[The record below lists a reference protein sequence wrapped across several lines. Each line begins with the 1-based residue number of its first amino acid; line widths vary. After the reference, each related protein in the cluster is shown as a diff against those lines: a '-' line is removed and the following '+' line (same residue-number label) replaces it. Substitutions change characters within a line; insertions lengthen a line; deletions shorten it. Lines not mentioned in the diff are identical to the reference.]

1 MSARPAFRGYVKQ
14 PRMRTTKPPIWLL
27 MSATVSSQMAL
38 TIFLPS
44 LPTIARDL
52 GVSYGTAQ
60 LTLSVYLFAF
70 AFAQLAV
77 GPLSDKL
84 GRRPLLLASL
94 AVFTLG
100 SVCCAL
106 SPTIETLLASR
117 LIQACGACGG
127 VVLGRAIVRDSRTG
141 VEAPRAMGYMAS
153 SMALAPALSPLLGG
167 QLLGFFGW
175 RSNFWFT
182 AACGL
187 AVMVAVWRILGE
199 TAPKAAPRT
208 TGVVRDYLDGFS
220 AVLRERRFIG
230 LMIATTCA
238 SAGFNVFFSGGPI
251 LLIQV
256 MGVAVETFGWFTLA
270 WAGNFVLGS
279 LVSSRLQGRVK
290 SLLLIP
296 VGQGILTLGAMAMM
310 NMEGEG
316 VSDANAYFRKKLLR
330 MGVVKPTDIEAEEL
344 MAEMQGKPQDPNAM
358 YLQAAAEEATAKAA
372 KARADTVET
381 VASAELKRAQTLETL
396 SKVDETSQDMAIT
409 NAEAVQQIMQGQ
421 IIQPVVR

>member
-1 MSARPAFRGYVKQ
+1 MSPASAFRGHVKL

-44 LPTIARDL
+44 LPTIAKDL
-52 GVSYGTAQ
+52 GVAYGTAQ
-60 LTLSVYLFAF
+60 LTLSIYLFAF

-77 GPLSDKL
+77 GPLSDNL
-84 GRRPLLLASL
+84 GRRPMLLASL
-94 AVFTLG
+94 VVFTIG
-100 SVCCAL
+100 SVCCAI
-106 SPTIETLLASR
+106 SPTVETLIASR
-117 LIQACGACGG
+117 LVQACGACGG

-141 VEAPRAMGYMAS
+141 PEAPRAMGYMAS

-182 AACGL
+182 AACGI
-187 AVMVAVWRILGE
+187 AVLVMVWRIVGE

-208 TGVVRDYLDGFS
+208 TGVVRDYLDGFR

-230 LMIATTCA
+230 LMTATTCA

-270 WAGNFVLGS
+270 WAGNFVVGS

-290 SLLLIP
+290 SLILIP
-296 VGQGILTLGAMAMM
+296 VGQIVLTIGALAMIATAALGYITPLALIVPLVLMGWGNGL
-310 NMEGEG
+310 NM
-316 VSDANAYFRKKLLR
+316 
-330 MGVVKPTDIEAEEL
+330 
-344 MAEMQGKPQDPNAM
+344 PNAM
-358 YLQAAAEEATAKAA
+358 ANALVAVPANRVGA
-372 KARADTVET
+372 
-381 VASAELKRAQTLETL
+381 ASALLGFVQMVTAAVLTLLVGYVPHDTQMNIGIG
-396 SKVDETSQDMAIT
+396 VAIT
-409 NAEAVQQIMQGQ
+409 GIVGLIGWWTL
-421 IIQPVVR
+421 VRRSPAA

>member
-1 MSARPAFRGYVKQ
+1 
-14 PRMRTTKPPIWLL
+14 MRTTVPPIWLL

-44 LPTIARDL
+44 LPTIATDL

-60 LTLSVYLFAF
+60 LTLSIYLFAF

-77 GPLSDKL
+77 GPLSDNL
-84 GRRPLLLASL
+84 GRRPLLLGSL
-94 AVFTLG
+94 VVFTIG
-100 SVCCAL
+100 SVCCAI
-106 SPTIETLLASR
+106 SPTIETLIASR
-117 LIQACGACGG
+117 LVQACGACGG

-141 VEAPRAMGYMAS
+141 PEAPRAMGYMAS

-182 AACGL
+182 AACGI
-187 AVMVAVWRILGE
+187 AVLLLVWRIVGE

-208 TGVVRDYLDGFS
+208 TGVVRDYLDGFA

-230 LMIATTCA
+230 LMTATTCA

-279 LVSSRLQGRVK
+279 LASSRLQGRVK
-290 SLLLIP
+290 SLILIP
-296 VGQGILTLGAMAMM
+296 VGQVVLTIGALAMIATAALGYVTPLALIAPLILMGWGNGL
-310 NMEGEG
+310 NM
-316 VSDANAYFRKKLLR
+316 
-330 MGVVKPTDIEAEEL
+330 
-344 MAEMQGKPQDPNAM
+344 PNAM
-358 YLQAAAEEATAKAA
+358 ANALSAVPSSRVGA
-372 KARADTVET
+372 
-381 VASAELKRAQTLETL
+381 ASALMGFVQMVTAAVLTLLVGYVPHDTQMNIGIGVALTGIVGLIGWWTL
-396 SKVDETSQDMAIT
+396 
-409 NAEAVQQIMQGQ
+409 
-421 IIQPVVR
+421 VRRPPAPGATRNTRTR

>member
-1 MSARPAFRGYVKQ
+1 
-14 PRMRTTKPPIWLL
+14 MRTTKPPIWLL

-44 LPTIARDL
+44 LPTIAKDL
-52 GVSYGTAQ
+52 GVAYGTAQ
-60 LTLSVYLFAF
+60 LTLSIYLFAF

-77 GPLSDKL
+77 GPLSDNL
-84 GRRPLLLASL
+84 GRRPMLLASL
-94 AVFTLG
+94 VVFTIG
-100 SVCCAL
+100 SVRCAI
-106 SPTIETLLASR
+106 SPTVETLIASR
-117 LIQACGACGG
+117 LVQACGACGG

-141 VEAPRAMGYMAS
+141 PEAPRAMGYMAS

-182 AACGL
+182 AACGI
-187 AVMVAVWRILGE
+187 AVLVMVWRIVGE

-208 TGVVRDYLDGFS
+208 TGVVRDYLDGFR

-230 LMIATTCA
+230 LMTATTCA

-270 WAGNFVLGS
+270 WAGNFVVGS

-290 SLLLIP
+290 SLILIP
-296 VGQGILTLGAMAMM
+296 VGQIVLTIGALAMIATAALGYITPLALIVPLVLMGWGNGL
-310 NMEGEG
+310 NM
-316 VSDANAYFRKKLLR
+316 
-330 MGVVKPTDIEAEEL
+330 
-344 MAEMQGKPQDPNAM
+344 PNAM
-358 YLQAAAEEATAKAA
+358 ANALVAVPANRVGA
-372 KARADTVET
+372 
-381 VASAELKRAQTLETL
+381 ASALLGFVQMVTAAVLTLLVGYVPHDTQMNIGIG
-396 SKVDETSQDMAIT
+396 VAIT
-409 NAEAVQQIMQGQ
+409 GIVGLIGWWTL
-421 IIQPVVR
+421 VRRSPAA

>member
-27 MSATVSSQMAL
+27 MSATVCSQMAL

-44 LPTIARDL
+44 LPTIAGDL
-52 GVSYGTAQ
+52 AVSYGTAQ
-60 LTLSVYLFAF
+60 LTLSIYLFAF

-77 GPLSDKL
+77 GPLSDNL

-94 AVFTLG
+94 VVFTMG
-100 SVCCAL
+100 SICCAL
-106 SPTIETLLASR
+106 SPTIETLIASR

-141 VEAPRAMGYMAS
+141 PEAPRAMGYMAS

-182 AACGL
+182 AACGF
-187 AVMVAVWRILGE
+187 AVLVFVWRILGE

-208 TGVVRDYLDGFS
+208 TGVVRDYIDGFG
-220 AVLRERRFIG
+220 AVLRERRFLG

-256 MGVAVETFGWFTLA
+256 MGVGAELFGWFTLA

-279 LVSSRLQGRVK
+279 LVSSRLQGRVR

-296 VGQGILTLGAMAMM
+296 VGQSILTLGAVAMM
-310 NMEGEG
+310 ATAALGYVTPLALIVPLVLMGWGNGLNM
-316 VSDANAYFRKKLLR
+316 
-330 MGVVKPTDIEAEEL
+330 
-344 MAEMQGKPQDPNAM
+344 PNAM
-358 YLQAAAEEATAKAA
+358 ANALSSVPANRVGAASALMGFVQMVTAAVLTLLVGYVPHDTQMNIGIGVAVTGIIGLIGWWTLVRRPPATA
-372 KARADTVET
+372 R
-381 VASAELKRAQTLETL
+381 
-396 SKVDETSQDMAIT
+396 
-409 NAEAVQQIMQGQ
+409 
-421 IIQPVVR
+421 